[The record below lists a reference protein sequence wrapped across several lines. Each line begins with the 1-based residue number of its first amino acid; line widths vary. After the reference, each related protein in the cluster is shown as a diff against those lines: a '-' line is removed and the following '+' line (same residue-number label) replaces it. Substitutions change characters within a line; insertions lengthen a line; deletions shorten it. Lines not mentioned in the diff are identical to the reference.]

1 MCVTAYLNFSVNS
14 LDNHSGLETDE
25 SQFFLL
31 DAAQPNELM
40 FSRQCQCHL
49 HLYSQCSLKHL
60 QCSLKY
66 LLCSLTYSLCSL
78 KHFMS
83 FVLFPKITS
92 RSLYFLSVYIVG
104 YIPKTRVLFSP
115 SNKLVQ
121 GTLNPGVGSFVAT
134 ISTTP
139 VYKTTLSV
147 SQKKMVQAYK
157 FTRSCLS

>member
-1 MCVTAYLNFSVNS
+1 
-14 LDNHSGLETDE
+14 
-25 SQFFLL
+25 
-31 DAAQPNELM
+31 
-40 FSRQCQCHL
+40 
-49 HLYSQCSLKHL
+49 
-60 QCSLKY
+60 
-66 LLCSLTYSLCSL
+66 
-78 KHFMS
+78 MS

-139 VYKTTLSV
+139 VYKTALSV
-147 SQKKMVQAYK
+147 SQKKWFK
-157 FTRSCLS
+157 GLSTSIQVYTFMSVIKWKVISTKENRGEKSHSR